1 MQFKPLLYLLMRLR
15 TLLLVS
21 TALLLAVTCDKKKE
35 EPEPQPQPPVTPKIE
50 IPSESQAVFSQ
61 GISIQAGTQAQ
72 SQTVK
77 FTATAAWSA
86 DVADTKASSW
96 LSVQPTSGSAGAVTM
111 TVTAQPNTTDKAR
124 SSTVTIQCGTIKQ
137 SFTVNQDAA
146 APQTIAVESVTLNK
160 TELTLEPS
168 GTETLIATVAPDD
181 ATDKTVTWTTSNAS
195 VATVVDGL
203 VTAVEEGTAII
214 QASAGDKTARCEVTV
229 KAYQI
234 SVSPASL
241 SFLSAGGSKDLKIS
255 CDGSWSISGQPS
267 WCIPST
273 TTGTGDATIQLTVS
287 ANNDAKRTG
296 SLTITCSGTT
306 KTVAI
311 TQLGGGWQNQAFV
324 HKSLYMVFSSPW
336 CGLTSAL
343 DEKVHQADGQVGDK
357 YVRVDVNGRGRWD
370 AMDAS
375 PIDFPDARKLENLYY
390 TATPSGILDYRIR
403 ITDSPIDNWVKNR
416 FSQAIEQQESVYPPA
431 TGIEFESSMSNKT
444 ISVRGKI
451 YSHKAETFKLTVYLV
466 ENGVELYSNRYD
478 NVLRMSLTET
488 LGDEFV
494 IEGTNS
500 IYNFQ
505 YTVSVPDEYNANNL
519 YVLVFVQRQYGNQTV
534 LRDDEYGEYY
544 VDNCRKSKLGEFAR
558 LETYE
563 YASGEGNEGYGE
575 DDEITF

>member
-146 APQTIAVESVTLNK
+146 APQTVAVESVTLNK

-168 GTETLIATVAPDD
+168 GTETLTATVAPEN

-214 QASAGDKTARCEVTV
+214 QASAGDKTAKCEVTV
-229 KAYQI
+229 TAYQI
-234 SVSPASL
+234 SVSPTSL
-241 SFLSAGGSKDLKIS
+241 SFLSTGGSKDIKIS
-255 CDGSWSISGQPS
+255 CNGDWSISGQSS
-267 WCIPST
+267 WCVPSA

-375 PIDFPDARKLENLYY
+375 PIDFPDAKKLENLYY

-488 LGDEFV
+488 LGDVFV